1 MRATLPRT
9 IVAERQRSAYRAFLK
24 LMNETAKKLGL
35 KGTNYSVAHGMYHE
49 QNYSTAVDVAVLAR
63 HTLCKHELFRD
74 VVNTKTFTCPSRLV
88 NHTY

>member
-1 MRATLPRT
+1 
-9 IVAERQRSAYRAFLK
+9 
-24 LMNETAKKLGL
+24 MNETAKKLGL